1 MKILVINPGSTST
14 KLAIFHDDKPVWTGG
29 AHLPLDELAKFHRI
43 IDQYEYRRD
52 FILKKL
58 EEEKIKLDF
67 DAVIGRGGLLCPMRG
82 GVYLVNEKMK
92 KDLLAASHEHACN
105 LGALIAD
112 EIASKC
118 GCPAYIADPVVV
130 NEFDTRARISGI
142 PGLERESI
150 FHALN
155 QKAVSRQYA
164 ASIGKKYEELNLIVA
179 HLGGGISIG
188 AHRHGRVIDVNNAL
202 NGEGPISPERAGT
215 VPAEALANMCF
226 SGKYSDR
233 EIRKMIHGR
242 GGLVAYLGTNDMV
255 TIDSKAEKGEEPYS
269 TLVEAMLYTVAKQI
283 GAMYVA
289 LKGQADA
296 IILTGGIAHSKFCV
310 EGIKKQIDYL
320 APIVVMPGE
329 NEMKSLAFNALGA
342 LRGELPLQ
350 EYTGISCVEKLKL
363 TIDEE
368 LA

>member
-14 KLAIFHDDKPVWTGG
+14 KLAIYEDEKPVWNGG

-58 EEEKIKLDF
+58 EEERIAVDF
-67 DAVIGRGGLLCPMRG
+67 DAVIGRGGLLCPLKG
-82 GVYLVNEKMK
+82 GVYLVNDKMK
-92 KDLLAASHEHACN
+92 NDLLNATHEHACN

-112 EIASKC
+112 EIAKKC

-142 PGLERESI
+142 PGIERESI

-164 ASIGKKYEELNLIVA
+164 ASIGKKYEDLNLIVA
-179 HLGGGISIG
+179 HLGGGVSIG
-188 AHRHGRVIDVNNAL
+188 AHRKGKVIDVNNAL

-215 VPAEALANMCF
+215 VPSEALVNLCF
-226 SGKYSDR
+226 SGKYDIR

-242 GGLVAYLGTNDMV
+242 GGLVAYLGTNDMI
-255 TIDSKAEKGEEPYS
+255 TIDSKAEKGEEPYR
-269 TLVEAMLYTVAKQI
+269 TLVEAMLYTISKQI

-289 LKGQADA
+289 LMGKVDG
-296 IILTGGIAHSKFCV
+296 IILTGGIAHSKYCV
-310 EGIKKQIDYL
+310 DAIKKQTEYL
-320 APIVVMPGE
+320 APVIVIPGE

-342 LRGELPLQ
+342 LRGELPVQ
-350 EYTGISCVEKLKL
+350 EYTGISCVK
-363 TIDEE
+363 E
-368 LA
+368 LDLVVKEN